1 MMTRPVIEKSVCMS
15 VCEPNDLESLK
26 VSLRVAQRKG
36 LVQPSLDPSLDG
48 VDTEDDT

>member
-1 MMTRPVIEKSVCMS
+1 MTRPIPEKPTCISQ
-15 VCEPNDLESLK
+15 CETNDLERLK
-26 VSLRVAQRKG
+26 QWLRVAQRQG